1 MPQRSPTWGGAGG
14 GGGPWA
20 GRAQLSH
27 SSGAEKALLGA
38 LSLFRQEMSADWP
51 ADAIAGWRTGRGGVG
66 DRRQLGGLWGRQSPQ
81 TWTPW
86 VGGPTPGE
94 KNHPLSNNNKNN
106 SSYHSWGTYCVQGT
120 VLGQLVEIQQVS
132 FFCPLLY
139 PQVLTQHWAHCR
151 CFVNPCPD
159 QMNIHYPCHS
169 SRDPRSNS
177 GGS

>member
-1 MPQRSPTWGGAGG
+1 MSRAAWSWGKLGAELGKAGMPQWSPTWGGAGG

-51 ADAIAGWRTGRGGVG
+51 AGCHCRLAHRAGWGGVG
-66 DRRQLGGLWGRQSPQ
+66 RGAVGDGSQLGGLWGWQSQQ

-94 KNHPLSNNNKNN
+94 KNHALSNNNKNN
-106 SSYHSWGTYCVQGT
+106 SSYQSWGTYCVQGT
-120 VLGQLVEIQQVS
+120 MLG
-132 FFCPLLY
+132 
-139 PQVLTQHWAHCR
+139 
-151 CFVNPCPD
+151 
-159 QMNIHYPCHS
+159 
-169 SRDPRSNS
+169 
-177 GGS
+177 